1 MKLLRATLGDTP
13 LPEGAHL
20 LILFASANDDEV
32 VFECPRQFDA
42 SRINIRKSLTFGAGA
57 HLCLGISL
65 ARMQLLVA
73 AKQTARRM
81 MNISLAIPI
90 EDIRYLP
97 NAALLAMERLP
108 LRFAPQ
114 TTDGLSR

>member
-1 MKLLRATLGDTP
+1 MK
-13 LPEGAHL
+13 
-20 LILFASANDDEV
+20 
-32 VFECPRQFDA
+32 
-42 SRINIRKSLTFGAGA
+42 
-57 HLCLGISL
+57 
-65 ARMQLLVA
+65 
-73 AKQTARRM
+73 
-81 MNISLAIPI
+81 NISLAIPI